1 MALSTH
7 KNSQPVEEAVMDRR
21 NRGGESHRR
30 SLAKALSWRVT
41 ALIVTMAVAWVV
53 TGDAK
58 FAAAIGAADAAVK
71 IGLYYL
77 HERAWN
83 RSNFGRKAR

>member
-1 MALSTH
+1 MT
-7 KNSQPVEEAVMDRR
+7 VV
-21 NRGGESHRR
+21 
-30 SLAKALSWRVT
+30 
-41 ALIVTMAVAWVV
+41 WVV
-53 TGDAK
+53 TGEAK